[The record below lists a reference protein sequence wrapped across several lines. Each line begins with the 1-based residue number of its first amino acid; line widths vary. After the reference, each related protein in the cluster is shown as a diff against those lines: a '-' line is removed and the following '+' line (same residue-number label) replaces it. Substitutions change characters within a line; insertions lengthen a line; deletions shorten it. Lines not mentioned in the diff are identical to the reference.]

1 MKCSVCLQK
10 KGKRNC
16 IRVGKVICSECCGK
30 MRNIRYCDST
40 CEYMKQQYERIDTSS
55 MELTELGRGKVI
67 LFSDSLFLPD
77 VLDCFYCDVQEMKIN
92 IIEPTRIS
100 FSTKFVIR
108 KNTSRSLH
116 MNEAYKVDAWK
127 RNGKCHNGVPFLQ
140 IYAIGLGKI
149 NNVQLSTDGVSVKTE
164 IENNHLDTW
173 LPGAYSKMEKL
184 TKKEMQEIYK
194 GGPASDTA
202 LVYYG
207 EHFLGNNSTL
217 FANIQADQ
225 EYSLKMEIIYDN
237 PQFEEDALVLPFGIL
252 FPFPLV
258 NYRSFK
264 IGCLSNI
271 ELDTSSNTMLM
282 LPFSDKKIMCIAM
295 PILKENAVLSSP
307 KYIPYET
314 RQMDE
319 CFHYD
324 NYCILH
330 NHFKIRLQNATVA
343 KAIFSELPILTG
355 VYDSFNKVYNDEYA
369 PVSVVICNNSSE
381 IEKYKVEVEILGA
394 SYKTTKEIYVESYK
408 VTKLHVAP
416 RLIEDKISHIRTN
429 TEYDISVRV
438 TNMHSEV
445 VYEETEKCLLY
456 PREVFVDILKNN
468 TKDWKIDLK
477 SFLARWVTPTIA
489 QIDAIVA
496 EAGKELK
503 RGIQGES
510 SKNNMVIQE
519 EMKSIYDVLSKNIYY
534 VARPLAF
541 AEGDY
546 HAQKV
551 SLPST
556 SINLNSGNCIDLTIL
571 LASCYEALKL
581 RTFIMLVPGHAFLK
595 VELLQNEIIYLEST
609 CIGKKEYC
617 EAAEKGRERYEE
629 YFNKG
634 GSKVGEAYEIDIS
647 LARRS
652 NILPME

>member
-1 MKCSVCLQK
+1 MLTK

-108 KNTSRSLH
+108 KNTDRNPH
-116 MNEAYKVDAWK
+116 MNEAYKADAWK
-127 RNGKCHNGVPFLQ
+127 RNDKCHNGVPFLQ

-149 NNVQLSTDGVSVKTE
+149 NNVQLSTNGVSVKTE

-194 GGPASDTA
+194 GGPVGDTA

-217 FANIQADQ
+217 FANIQLDK
-225 EYSLKMEIIYDN
+225 EYGLKMEIIYDN
-237 PQFEEDALVLPFGIL
+237 PQFEENVIVLPFGIF
-252 FPFPLV
+252 FPFSLV
-258 NYRSFK
+258 NYRRFK
-264 IGCLSNI
+264 ISCVSNL
-271 ELDTSSNTMLM
+271 ELAEASNTMLM
-282 LPFSDKKIMCIAM
+282 LPFSDKRIMCTAM
-295 PILKENAVLSSP
+295 PLLKENAILSSP

-314 RQMDE
+314 KKMDE
-319 CFHYD
+319 SFHYD

-330 NHFKIRLQNATVA
+330 NQFKIKLQGTTVA

-394 SYKTTKEIYVESYK
+394 SYKATKEIYVEAYK

-416 RLIEDKISHIRTN
+416 RLIEDRISHIRTN

-438 TNMHSEV
+438 TNMPSEV

-489 QIDAIVA
+489 QIDAIIA
-496 EAGKELK
+496 EAGKGLEHGI
-503 RGIQGES
+503 RGAS
-510 SKNNMVIQE
+510 SRNNMAIQN
-519 EMKSIYDVLSKNIYY
+519 EMKSIYEVLSKNIRYG
-534 VARPLAF
+534 ARPLAF

-546 HAQKV
+546 HAQKI

-556 SINLNSGNCIDLTIL
+556 TLALNAGNCIDLTIL

-595 VELLQNEIIYLEST
+595 VELLENEIIYLEST
-609 CIGKKEYC
+609 CIGQNEYF
-617 EAAEKGRERYEE
+617 EATEKGREKYDK
-629 YFNKG
+629 YFNKK
-634 GSKVGEAYEIDIS
+634 GSKVDGAHEISIS
-647 LARRS
+647 LARKS
-652 NILPME
+652 SIFPME